1 MFKKKAIQTS
11 DAGIIMTIKE
21 FYSDL
26 WNELNWFGKVALF
39 PIVILCFP
47 LYCFIFACFKE
58 N

>member
-1 MFKKKAIQTS
+1 MSVF
-11 DAGIIMTIKE
+11 E
-21 FYSDL
+21 FYRDM

-39 PIVILCFP
+39 PTAILCFP